1 MESDEIEEEIFI
13 EDEPMEIEEE
23 DEFEITAF
31 GQSADEDLFDTVV
44 GRIEEIVMSH
54 EFNAIQEKFV
64 RTFSPEFTCDE
75 ENKLVYMEIF
85 QKYQGEIEKFIEVKL
100 AGVDMSHFMSML
112 NERQNEIDGP
122 LFEMLLSFS
131 DFQVFKDLMLS
142 YNQSTTLEISGTASI
157 IYKDETLDG
166 DIIPE
171 ELGLIITNTK
181 VKNP

>member
-13 EDEPMEIEEE
+13 EDEPMEIESE

-44 GRIEEIVMSH
+44 GRIEEIVMSD

-64 RTFSPEFTCDE
+64 RLYSQEFSCDE
-75 ENKLVYMEIF
+75 ENKLIYMEIF
-85 QKYQGEIEKFIEVKL
+85 QKYQSEIEKFIEVKL

-112 NERQNEIDGP
+112 NVRQNEIDGP

-142 YNQSTTLEISGTASI
+142 YNQSTSLEISGTASI
-157 IYKDETLDG
+157 IYKDETIDG

-181 VKNP
+181 AKNH